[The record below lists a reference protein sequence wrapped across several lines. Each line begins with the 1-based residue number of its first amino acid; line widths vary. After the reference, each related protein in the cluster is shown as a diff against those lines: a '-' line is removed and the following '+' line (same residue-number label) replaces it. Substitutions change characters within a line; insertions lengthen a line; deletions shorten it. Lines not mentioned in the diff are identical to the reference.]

1 MNGKIVDITKG
12 APQVISEMGLIS
24 QVDDLAKRGYRTIAV
39 AVDLGDGWKAVGII
53 PLFDPPRRDSAETI
67 ERVNDTPALKKADV
81 GIAVHNATDA
91 AKSSAN
97 IVLTKSGISVIVDAI
112 EQEDIPEDAELC
124 DI

>member
-1 MNGKIVDITKG
+1 M
-12 APQVISEMGLIS
+12 
-24 QVDDLAKRGYRTIAV
+24 
-39 AVDLGDGWKAVGII
+39 
-53 PLFDPPRRDSAETI
+53 
-67 ERVNDTPALKKADV
+67 KKADV